1 MAINLQAAQLVVGAA
16 LLDARFRRTL
26 IEDRSRALREVEQ
39 QPSAPKHVR
48 MTEDD
53 RLALASIKARSLAEF
68 ALGVERL
75 RLGSRS
81 LVGGGAASAARVS
94 AAG

>member
-1 MAINLQAAQLVVGAA
+1 MAINLEAAQLVVGAA

-39 QPSAPKHVR
+39 QPAAPKHVR

-53 RLALASIKARSLAEF
+53 RLALASIKARSLTEF

-75 RLGSRS
+75 RLEARS
-81 LVGGGAASAARVS
+81 LHGGAGSVS
-94 AAG
+94 AAS